1 MIISS
6 QHTNAAP
13 PLTISQLEKKL
24 GQALGKGDIAAAD
37 KIKRKIKQQQGI
49 NKSTDK
55 KITISVEIEGVKPLK
70 IQGTKKQVNKKIKKL
85 ESEALEI
92 GRAHV

>member
-1 MIISS
+1 MNRKKLLIVSGSLSVLLMIISS

-55 KITISVEIEGVKPLK
+55 KITISVEIEGR
-70 IQGTKKQVNKKIKKL
+70 QATKN
-85 ESEALEI
+85 S
-92 GRAHV
+92 RH